1 MSDWLAGTVQLLT
14 GAQGLWSGVAP
25 LPSQRIYFA
34 NHSSHLDALVLWA
47 ALPDELRPQ
56 VRPVAAL
63 DYWGSGFKAKVAR
76 RFRAVL
82 IKRARDNP
90 NEDPLQPLDE
100 ALQQG
105 DSLIFFPE
113 GTRSL
118 DGELQP
124 FKSGL
129 FRLATRHPQVELV
142 PVYLENLNRILPKG
156 TMLPVPLPGAVIFGA
171 PLERIVDEAKDAF
184 LTRSREAVLALQ
196 RQ

>member
-1 MSDWLAGTVQLLT
+1 MSDWLANTVQLLT

-25 LPSQRIYFA
+25 VATQRIYFA

-63 DYWGSGFKAKVAR
+63 DYWGSGFKAKVAS

-90 NEDPLQPLDE
+90 NDDPLAPLDE
-100 ALQQG
+100 ALQRG

-171 PLERIVDEAKDAF
+171 PLERIADEPKEAF